1 MDFAFYKE
9 SAESESQ
16 GAPKEMQ
23 QYQPGSSSAS
33 VSPIRLYTSF
43 LVVHHIGYRGL
54 RTMQTKMSD
63 NKQNPSKS
71 SSLDRNIEL
80 KKRICF
86 LFGYFFLFRRK
97 LVYII
102 SNQVEVSLSM
112 DHVRRTVIVS
122 PHEET
127 EDGYKSGYLPVV

>member
-1 MDFAFYKE
+1 
-9 SAESESQ
+9 
-16 GAPKEMQ
+16 MQ

-43 LVVHHIGYRGL
+43 LVVDRIGYRYTL
-54 RTMQTKMSD
+54 
-63 NKQNPSKS
+63 
-71 SSLDRNIEL
+71 L
-80 KKRICF
+80 
-86 LFGYFFLFRRK
+86 K

-122 PHEET
+122 LHEET
-127 EDGYKSGYLPVV
+127 EYGYRSGYLPGCIDILTKWARYKPLQ